1 MPPTRTYAR
10 IRAGEVMCFA
20 ELLDEL
26 CVELDAAPWL
36 NGRLTGRSW
45 RRDAV
50 RFLAPVTPSKIVC
63 VGLNYREH
71 IAESVGVL
79 GALAPPADPLL
90 FLKPSS
96 AIVGPGEPIRY
107 PKGVTRLDPEAELG
121 VVIGRE
127 LRRASAAEAAEGIAG
142 LTVFNDVS
150 ARNYQKSDG
159 QWTRAKGFDTFAP
172 VGPVVVCGLASE
184 HRIIELRVNGELRQ
198 RGDTADLIVAVPE
211 LLRYISGIMTL
222 YPGDLIATG
231 TPAGIAPVSVGDQ
244 ISISIDGIGT
254 LDNPVA
260 EDHD

>member
-1 MPPTRTYAR
+1 MAPHRTYAR
-10 IRAGEVMCFA
+10 IRAGEVTCFA
-20 ELLDEL
+20 ELLDGQ

-71 IAESVGVL
+71 IAESVSVL
-79 GALAPPADPLL
+79 AGQAPPADPLL

-96 AIVGPGEPIRY
+96 AIVGPDEPIRY

-127 LRRASAAEAAEGIAG
+127 LKRASAAQAAEGIAG

-172 VGPVVVCGLASE
+172 VGPVVVSGLASE

>member
-1 MPPTRTYAR
+1 MPPSTTYAR
-10 IRAGEVMCFA
+10 IRASDATCFA
-20 ELLDEL
+20 ELLDDQ
-26 CVELDAAPWL
+26 CVELDGAPWL
-36 NGRLTGRSW
+36 NGRPTGRSW
-45 RRDAV
+45 RRDSV

-63 VGLNYREH
+63 VGLNYRAH
-71 IAESVGVL
+71 LAESVSVL
-79 GALAPPADPLL
+79 AGQAPPADPLL
-90 FLKPSS
+90 FLKPPS

-127 LRRASAAEAAEGIAG
+127 LKRATAAQAAEGIAG

-172 VGPVVVCGLASE
+172 VGPVVVAGLASE